1 MNNNDDEGKTSEMN
15 ITVSETDPVQNLYC
29 RFASDYCLQL
39 YLLTIMSNTALLIH
53 LTECCF
59 SPPISYLRVTVT
71 ILCWLF
77 FIIFLDDCYFPMHNF
92 YH

>member
-39 YLLTIMSNTALLIH
+39 YLLANNNEQHCITHT
-53 LTECCF
+53 F
-59 SPPISYLRVTVT
+59 
-71 ILCWLF
+71 
-77 FIIFLDDCYFPMHNF
+77 D
-92 YH
+92 